1 MAKKIFIT
9 GTCTDIGKTF
19 AAGLIVKK
27 LHESGRNSAYF
38 KAAMSGNTRQS
49 DGTLVPGDA
58 KYVRDI
64 SGINQP
70 LEQMC
75 PYVYETAVS
84 PHLASRIEGN
94 AVEMQTVKE
103 RFMSVCEK
111 YDYVTVEGSGGIM
124 CPISFDREK
133 IWLED
138 IIKELNLSCIIVAD
152 AGLGTINHVA
162 LTVEYM
168 QRRGIKI
175 KGLIFNR
182 FHPGDLMEEDNI
194 KMCEYVTGLKTI
206 SCIQDGSSD
215 LNIDADKLAAL
226 YD

>member
-1 MAKKIFIT
+1 MANKIFIT
-9 GTCTDIGKTF
+9 GTGTDIGKTF
-19 AAGLIVKK
+19 ADGLIVKK

-38 KAAMSGNTRQS
+38 KAAMSGNTRQP

-58 KYVRDI
+58 KYVLDI

-84 PHLASRIEGN
+84 PHLASKIEGN

-111 YDYVTVEGSGGIM
+111 YDYVTVEGSGGIV

-168 QRRGIKI
+168 QRRGIKV

-206 SCIQDGSSD
+206 ACIQDGSSD

>member
-1 MAKKIFIT
+1 
-9 GTCTDIGKTF
+9 
-19 AAGLIVKK
+19 
-27 LHESGRNSAYF
+27 
-38 KAAMSGNTRQS
+38 
-49 DGTLVPGDA
+49 
-58 KYVRDI
+58 
-64 SGINQP
+64 
-70 LEQMC
+70 
-75 PYVYETAVS
+75 
-84 PHLASRIEGN
+84 
-94 AVEMQTVKE
+94 MQTVKE

-111 YDYVTVEGSGGIM
+111 YDYVTVEGSGGIV

-168 QRRGIKI
+168 QRRGIKV

-206 SCIQDGSSD
+206 ACIQDGSSD